1 MSIMSLSKHESEMAR
16 PGAARRGPP
25 VPASKGGVVKATLF
39 ADGGSRG
46 NPGPAASGA
55 VLYAEDGSTLAEVGE
70 YLGVATNNV
79 AEWNAL
85 VIGLAEAR
93 RLGVDEIAVRL
104 DSELVVRQVTG
115 VYRVKHADLIP
126 FATKARVLL
135 REFRSSDIRHVPRKE
150 NAAADAVVNQV
161 LDEVSARA
169 RAGMPP

>member
-1 MSIMSLSKHESEMAR
+1 M
-16 PGAARRGPP
+16 
-25 VPASKGGVVKATLF
+25 KATLF

-55 VLYAEDGSTLAEVGE
+55 VLYAEDGTALAEVGE

-79 AEWNAL
+79 AEWRAL
-85 VIGLAEAR
+85 EIGLIRAR
-93 RLGVDEIAVRL
+93 ELGVDDIVVRM

-126 FATKARVLL
+126 FANRARALL
-135 REFRSSDIRHVPRKE
+135 REFRSSDIGHVPRKQ

-161 LDEVSARA
+161 LDERSAR
-169 RAGMPP
+169 

>member
-1 MSIMSLSKHESEMAR
+1 M
-16 PGAARRGPP
+16 
-25 VPASKGGVVKATLF
+25 KATLF

-70 YLGVATNNV
+70 FLGVATNNV
-79 AEWNAL
+79 AEWQAL
-85 VIGLAEAR
+85 LIGLRRAR
-93 RLGVDEIAVRL
+93 ELGVDTIAVRM

-115 VYRVKHADLIP
+115 VYRVKHEALVPI
-126 FATKARVLL
+126 AGKVKTLL

-161 LDEVSARA
+161 LDEQAARR
-169 RAGMPP
+169 RAGMDD

>member
-1 MSIMSLSKHESEMAR
+1 M
-16 PGAARRGPP
+16 
-25 VPASKGGVVKATLF
+25 KATLF

-70 YLGVATNNV
+70 FLGIATNNV

-85 VIGLAEAR
+85 LIGLVRAR
-93 RLGVDEIAVRL
+93 ELGVDTIDVRL

-126 FATKARVLL
+126 FAGKVRAIL
-135 REFRSSDIRHVPRKE
+135 REFASADIRHVRRKD
-150 NAAADAVVNQV
+150 NAAADAVVNGV
-161 LDEVSARA
+161 LDAEAARR
-169 RAGMPP
+169 RAGMPN